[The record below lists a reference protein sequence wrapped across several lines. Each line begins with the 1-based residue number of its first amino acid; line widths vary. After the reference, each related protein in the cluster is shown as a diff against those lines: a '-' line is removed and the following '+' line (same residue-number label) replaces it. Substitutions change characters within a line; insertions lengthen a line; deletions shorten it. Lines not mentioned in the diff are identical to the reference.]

1 MKANMYINYPAR
13 SLVRGGQ
20 RTALALFC
28 VAVGV
33 MAIVGLQLVGGM
45 IKDALVGNARAINGG
60 DVQVRVINPL
70 AQNDL
75 APFEELKGQGI
86 LTAYT
91 ATYEDVIQLQKPG
104 GGRANVQFVAA
115 DPAVYPFVG
124 LPALTRTTGGD
135 FRAVLATPGNAVVSR
150 DFFEAFGGELGRTV
164 RVTAGVDSRQFDVKI
179 AGVIDPKATLGQG
192 DALFVS
198 FDTFRAA
205 APGAP
210 VAFTTVYATTPDE
223 ARATEAEEKLGAR
236 FTGATVQ
243 TAAGLLKQLESN
255 VEQINRFLV
264 IVGLLALLIGGVG
277 IVNTMQVLL
286 ARRRVEIAML
296 KTTGYQ
302 RRDLFLLFGLEAAIL
317 GLLGGVLGAL
327 AGIGVAAAIRSLFE
341 RAFRLILTF
350 TIDPTIVAG
359 GVAVGLATALIFGLL
374 PIVQASGVR
383 PTVVLRELAE
393 GRSWRSTLAQLGL
406 ILLLS
411 FLFAALASIII
422 GDVRIGLAAV
432 YGTFVFLGLLSLG
445 FGLLVFL
452 IGRLP
457 VPERYSLPFL
467 ALVTAG
473 VVVAALV
480 ALVPDLRGVGILLLL
495 ATLAGYLIVLAPRE
509 WKISTKMAFRNLG
522 RARGRTTTTL
532 LALFIGV
539 FAVGVVLV
547 LGQGIRETVNGFI
560 ANQIRYN
567 VIALAPRGEAAAI
580 NRTLDGLS
588 GDIKTRQ
595 AVEVALLTVPQDING
610 RPLGE
615 ILAAD
620 DPNRQGPP
628 SEVFVVYL
636 SGLQGYDLAAGQLPQ
651 VGTPPEQIN
660 DNLGSAGR
668 MLNASDAGTDNVI
681 VDASLR
687 EAPTRMKV
695 GDRFTQRNQFTG
707 QSRTFTVVGFY
718 KATGTGVSINLNAA
732 PVLGSLEAT
741 RGIGGAGT
749 QAVWYLQVENSRT
762 GAVTDALTAAVP
774 RAQVVNFTDL
784 LAQIGQVL
792 NNLLLMLTAIASL
805 ALFAG
810 IVIIANAVALAML
823 ERRREL
829 GIMKSVGY
837 TSRRVLGV
845 VLIENGI
852 IGALGGL
859 LGMLL
864 VALATFAFNWRADL
878 NIPVNIATTLGL
890 IGGVALVAMLVAAL
904 VSWSATRVRPLEVLR
919 YE

>member
-1 MKANMYINYPAR
+1 
-13 SLVRGGQ
+13 
-20 RTALALFC
+20 
-28 VAVGV
+28 
-33 MAIVGLQLVGGM
+33 
-45 IKDALVGNARAINGG
+45 
-60 DVQVRVINPL
+60 
-70 AQNDL
+70 
-75 APFEELKGQGI
+75 
-86 LTAYT
+86 
-91 ATYEDVIQLQKPG
+91 
-104 GGRANVQFVAA
+104 
-115 DPAVYPFVG
+115 
-124 LPALTRTTGGD
+124 
-135 FRAVLATPGNAVVSR
+135 
-150 DFFEAFGGELGRTV
+150 
-164 RVTAGVDSRQFDVKI
+164 
-179 AGVIDPKATLGQG
+179 
-192 DALFVS
+192 
-198 FDTFRAA
+198 
-205 APGAP
+205 
-210 VAFTTVYATTPDE
+210 
-223 ARATEAEEKLGAR
+223 
-236 FTGATVQ
+236 
-243 TAAGLLKQLESN
+243 
-255 VEQINRFLV
+255 
-264 IVGLLALLIGGVG
+264 
-277 IVNTMQVLL
+277 
-286 ARRRVEIAML
+286 
-296 KTTGYQ
+296 
-302 RRDLFLLFGLEAAIL
+302 
-317 GLLGGVLGAL
+317 
-327 AGIGVAAAIRSLFE
+327 
-341 RAFRLILTF
+341 
-350 TIDPTIVAG
+350 
-359 GVAVGLATALIFGLL
+359 
-374 PIVQASGVR
+374 
-383 PTVVLRELAE
+383 
-393 GRSWRSTLAQLGL
+393 
-406 ILLLS
+406 
-411 FLFAALASIII
+411 
-422 GDVRIGLAAV
+422 
-432 YGTFVFLGLLSLG
+432 
-445 FGLLVFL
+445 
-452 IGRLP
+452 
-457 VPERYSLPFL
+457 
-467 ALVTAG
+467 
-473 VVVAALV
+473 
-480 ALVPDLRGVGILLLL
+480 
-495 ATLAGYLIVLAPRE
+495 
-509 WKISTKMAFRNLG
+509 
-522 RARGRTTTTL
+522 
-532 LALFIGV
+532 
-539 FAVGVVLV
+539 
-547 LGQGIRETVNGFI
+547 
-560 ANQIRYN
+560 